1 VALKVAAKSTLA
13 KEWRSQAGERLHRMR
28 RPAVVVE
35 GMGGP
40 ADDATVGGAFLAAA
54 SGSGSRL
61 KAVLSELDAE
71 APFEAAFAKA
81 FQGSPP
87 AVFEAWLAREGKK
100 RGGNAGR

>member
-1 VALKVAAKSTLA
+1 MAAKSTLA

-40 ADDATVGGAFLAAA
+40 ADDAAVGGAFLAAA
-54 SGSGSRL
+54 SGGGSRL
-61 KAVLSELDAE
+61 KAILGELDAE

-100 RGGNAGR
+100 RGVNAGR